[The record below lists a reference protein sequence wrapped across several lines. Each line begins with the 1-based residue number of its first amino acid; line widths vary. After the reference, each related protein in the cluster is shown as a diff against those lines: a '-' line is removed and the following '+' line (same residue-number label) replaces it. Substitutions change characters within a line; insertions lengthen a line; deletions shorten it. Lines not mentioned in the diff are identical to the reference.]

1 VQPGY
6 PRASAYPGG
15 CNWLGFAGE
24 VFDLEGQPVVGL
36 VVHLGGVDH
45 LVLSG
50 SSQEFGIQGWVDKAA
65 DRPSTT
71 RGFYTVQL
79 QDTVGNPLSDVIG
92 LETFN
97 DCKRNLVTI
106 NFVQNH

>member
-1 VQPGY
+1 M
-6 PRASAYPGG
+6 
-15 CNWLGFAGE
+15 GFAGE
-24 VFDLEGQPVVGL
+24 VFDLEGKPVIDL
-36 VVHLGGVDH
+36 IVHIGGADH

-50 SSQEFGIQGWVDKAA
+50 SSQEFGIKGWVDKVA
-65 DRPSTT
+65 DRPASS

-79 QDTVGNPLSDVIG
+79 QDAVGNPLSDAIS

-97 DCKRNLVTI
+97 DCKRNLVTL